1 MAGQFGPAVDSDLA
15 LLGVQSDDDLSGEG
29 AAGVVQEAGILDRR
43 RADDDVTY
51 PVVEDA
57 FDGIKVTDAATKLDG
72 DFVVQ
77 GIDDGTDGA
86 FVLLFAGKS
95 AVEINDMQTTRTLLQ
110 PVGGLFAGRIGE
122 NRGIVHEALFQ
133 ADALSI
139 LQVNRGNDQHVLKRV
154 MVEEKRI

>member
-1 MAGQFGPAVDSDLA
+1 M
-15 LLGVQSDDDLSGEG
+15 
-29 AAGVVQEAGILDRR
+29 QEAGILDRR

-122 NRGIVHEALFQ
+122 NRGSNHRIV
-133 ADALSI
+133 
-139 LQVNRGNDQHVLKRV
+139 G
-154 MVEEKRI
+154 